1 MPQNSDVIYGQ
12 KKLTSWPTPNVV
24 TKVFSSLHF
33 KSQSLKSIPLK
44 RVSVSFLDLPMMAI
58 TTSPL
63 SLIQS
68 AAVVSFP
75 TLVTSSPTPRG
86 GPITQN
92 QESWNYFDFPTV
104 FLKYESWFLRNK
116 YQSTSVPD
124 VSSVVGNEKVS
135 VEGERDGDDD
145 EHARAED
152 PRERGALSD
161 DRDPVADNV
170 LS

>member
-1 MPQNSDVIYGQ
+1 MLQNSDVIYGQ
-12 KKLTSWPTPNVV
+12 NKLTSWPTPNVV

-92 QESWNYFDFPTV
+92 QES
-104 FLKYESWFLRNK
+104 
-116 YQSTSVPD
+116 
-124 VSSVVGNEKVS
+124 
-135 VEGERDGDDD
+135 
-145 EHARAED
+145 
-152 PRERGALSD
+152 
-161 DRDPVADNV
+161 
-170 LS
+170 